1 MNAPAPR
8 RERQPQRRIQRNEVN
23 GWINLDK
30 PVGVTSTQAVARL
43 KHLFNAKKAGHAG
56 TLDPLASGVLP
67 VAFGEATKTVS
78 VVQDGMKTYHFAV
91 KWGVETDTDDGEGKP
106 VQTSDARPEP
116 SAIVAVL
123 PQFTGVIM
131 QIPPQFSAI
140 KIAGERAYDLARDG
154 QQFEIAA
161 REITVNRLELV
172 SHTPDES
179 MFEAECGKGGYVR
192 SLARDIGRALGCFG
206 HVSLLRRTRVGPFLV
221 SEGVSFE
228 QLEAAG
234 EALSTALLG
243 VEAGLSD
250 MQRVMVDRNG
260 AATIRRGQRLIVR
273 GSAAP
278 EEGAAYAVCFGTPVA
293 VGQVENGEFVSTR
306 VFNLG

>member
-1 MNAPAPR
+1 LNAPAPR

-221 SEGVSFE
+221 SEGVGFA
-228 QLEAAG
+228 QLEAGG

>member
-1 MNAPAPR
+1 MNAPVPR
-8 RERQPQRRIQRNEVN
+8 RERPPQRRIQRNEVN

-78 VVQDGMKTYHFAV
+78 VVQDGMKTYHFGV
-91 KWGVETDTDDGEGKP
+91 KWGVETDTDDAEGRS
-106 VQTSDARPEP
+106 VRTSDARPEP
-116 SAIVAVL
+116 DAIRAAL
-123 PQFTGVIM
+123 PQFTGLIM
-131 QIPPQFSAI
+131 QQPPLFSAI

-161 REITVNRLELV
+161 REIFVSRLEMV

-179 MFEAECGKGGYVR
+179 MFEADCGKGGYVR
-192 SLARDIGRALGCFG
+192 SLARDIGRSLGCFG
-206 HVSLLRRTRVGPFLV
+206 HVSLLRRTRVGPFAV
-221 SEGVSFE
+221 TQGVGFE
-228 QLEAAG
+228 ALEAEGA
-234 EALSTALLG
+234 ALDAALLS

-250 MQRVMVDRNG
+250 MQRVQVDRNG
-260 AATIRRGQRLIVR
+260 AATIRRGQRLILR

-278 EEGAAYAVCFGTPVA
+278 DEGPAYVVCFGTPVA

>member
-1 MNAPAPR
+1 LNAPAPR

>member
-1 MNAPAPR
+1 MNAPVPR
-8 RERQPQRRIQRNEVN
+8 RERPPQRRIQRNEVN

-78 VVQDGMKTYHFAV
+78 VVQDGMKTYHFGV
-91 KWGVETDTDDGEGKP
+91 KWGVETDTDDAEGRP
-106 VQTSDARPEP
+106 VRTSDARPEP
-116 SAIVAVL
+116 DAIRAAL
-123 PQFTGVIM
+123 PQFTGLIM
-131 QIPPQFSAI
+131 QQPPLFSAI

-161 REITVNRLELV
+161 REIFVSRLEMV

-179 MFEAECGKGGYVR
+179 MFEADCGKGGYVR
-192 SLARDIGRALGCFG
+192 SLARDIGRSLGCFG
-206 HVSLLRRTRVGPFLV
+206 HVSLLRRTRVGPFAV
-221 SEGVSFE
+221 TQGVGFE
-228 QLEAAG
+228 ALEAEGA
-234 EALSTALLG
+234 ALDAALLS

-250 MQRVMVDRNG
+250 MQRVQVDRNG
-260 AATIRRGQRLIVR
+260 AATIRRGQRLILR

-278 EEGAAYAVCFGTPVA
+278 DEGPAYVVCFGTPVA